1 MSVRLGYINHATGLD
16 LEKNPKGRFSELR
29 TSLAARH
36 LIGTRDD
43 LVWLPRSPSPYAGPA
58 RASGA
63 TATNGGGEGVA
74 PITLDERDA
83 LKARGFSGEDLFGM
97 TPQHARDILADANR
111 NPDSER
117 FKVVGQVM
125 GTTAC
130 VKCGKAGGVQMIKD
144 SRSSGTKP
152 KALHHGCARDWFES
166 EDAPLE

>member
-83 LKARGFSGEDLFGM
+83 LKARGFSNEAVLGM
-97 TPQHARDILADANR
+97 TPQHARDILADENR
-111 NPDSER
+111 NAQTER
-117 FKVVGQVM
+117 YRVVGEVM
-125 GTTAC
+125 RNTAC
-130 VKCGKAGGVQMIKD
+130 LVCGGSNNGVRLIKD
-144 SRSSGTKP
+144 TRQGGKP
-152 KALHHGCARDWFES
+152 VALHPDCAAEWFEN
-166 EDAPLE
+166 EHLPL